1 MKEGFDFVRGDFRSV
16 PQSAVQHTR
25 DPPGSGSTERPCVQ
39 KATLL
44 LATFP
49 VGPQL
54 CTMNATVTPE
64 GLSGIP
70 GFEFTELEVAS
81 LHFHRQTIRAGHE
94 AMAPQPHA
102 HPSGPL

>member
-25 DPPGSGSTERPCVQ
+25 DPPGSGSTDLRPCVQ

-49 VGPQL
+49 V
-54 CTMNATVTPE
+54 
-64 GLSGIP
+64 
-70 GFEFTELEVAS
+70 
-81 LHFHRQTIRAGHE
+81 
-94 AMAPQPHA
+94 
-102 HPSGPL
+102 PSSAL

>member
-39 KATLL
+39 KAMLL

-49 VGPQL
+49 V
-54 CTMNATVTPE
+54 
-64 GLSGIP
+64 
-70 GFEFTELEVAS
+70 
-81 LHFHRQTIRAGHE
+81 
-94 AMAPQPHA
+94 
-102 HPSGPL
+102 PSSAL